1 METPET
7 ILQFWFGAHTDD
19 AQIAAAQAKLWWA
32 KDLAVDHE
40 MRRRF
45 ANDVRRAADD
55 GLADWQTT
63 PRGRLALIL
72 LADQFPRN
80 IYRGTA
86 EAFASDAKAL
96 AWALDGIVLGC
107 HRELR
112 PIERTFFYLPLEHS
126 ESLEHQERCVE
137 LFRTLAH
144 GVDASQ
150 REPFME
156 YLSFAERHRDVIKRF
171 GRFPHRNDILG
182 RESTPE
188 EQSFLKEPGS
198 SF

>member
-7 ILQFWFGAHTDD
+7 ILQYWFGAHGDD

-32 KDLAVDHE
+32 KDLAVDQE

-45 ANDVRRAADD
+45 ESDVRRAADG
-55 GLADWQTT
+55 GLAEWQMT

-72 LADQFPRN
+72 LADQLPRN

-86 EAFASDAKAL
+86 EAFAFDAKAL
-96 AWALDGIVLGC
+96 AWALDGIDLGF
-107 HRELR
+107 HLELR
-112 PIERTFFYLPLEHS
+112 PIERMFFYLPLEHS
-126 ESLEHQERCVE
+126 EALAHQERSVE
-137 LFRTLAH
+137 LFSALAQSV
-144 GVDASQ
+144 GASQ
-150 REPFME
+150 RDPFME

-171 GRFPHRNDILG
+171 GRFPHRNEILA
-182 RESTPE
+182 RESTAE
-188 EQSFLKEPGS
+188 ELAFLKEPGS